1 MGSPHYVH
9 FCPLIKATEGEVDHC
24 RGCHSSARVEACLC
38 VDAGVGYRVPQALE
52 ASSRPVGVMGSPG
65 QQRQSKRRSDTDA
78 TPGPSKKRFLT
89 KQQLDLQRDHVYAE
103 LMKRMSNL
111 CDRVRP
117 APALNLCATNLPMPV
132 LGVEVAAHEP
142 CFQRSVVES
151 AYDILGPVSP
161 SSARGSIRFAGGDSM
176 PAVMQKALQSLWLDV
191 PQQTQSPPYSWHRHP
206 SSEFSIPEC
215 WKHLEELHSCW
226 DDTGNHS
233 RFLDE
238 GWALAS
244 SLHDSCLT
252 RILAKRGAPKRPS
265 PAPCYRPP
273 QHFQRA
279 WRLDKHL
286 SPQRPAV
293 DLRSTICVPSEKC
306 VHVHWHLPYRWQVLD
321 IDGVT
326 WTDLPNMEEI
336 EKAYCD
342 PASDWSAV
350 DQASATG
357 WLTRLRNFGLSQAT
371 TMQSVD
377 FQKMT
382 CNGAS
387 VRRQSTASS
396 VAKASHFNLTTKWL
410 WYWQD
415 DVGQW
420 QEFGQSDVNTP
431 ASLTSEALENIYL
444 VDRKTHMTFTAGK
457 QQYVIYFQN
466 TAGGQQMYQVNTKYS
481 TRREVRRRP
490 LFVSCSDMDVV
501 SRKSLKSLTEE
512 CPPHWDKNALPDI
525 GYKLVPLPKS
535 TEYNRIECLFK
546 ATMPKSTIWSI
557 RRIQNPSLWTRFQLQ
572 REQMKKRNKG
582 KPVIEQYLFH
592 GTSNSLIAAICE
604 QNFDWRMSGIHGTA
618 YGKGSYFAKQASYS
632 NEYAKAS
639 GGKKSMFVALVLV
652 GDYTKGYSQY
662 ARPPAKGTST
672 TLYDSCVDDEM
683 NPNIFVIFES
693 HQIYPE
699 YVIDYTG

>member
-1 MGSPHYVH
+1 MCWGPACSA
-9 FCPLIKATEGEVDHC
+9 LI
-24 RGCHSSARVEACLC
+24 GCLPHSS
-38 VDAGVGYRVPQALE
+38 
-52 ASSRPVGVMGSPG
+52 SSNRRETNIPGS
-65 QQRQSKRRSDTDA
+65 RRAQPFKVTRTLLHVYTSWNRLKCKY
-78 TPGPSKKRFLT
+78 PHVLT
-89 KQQLDLQRDHVYAE
+89 WQHNAELLRKLDLQHLSEKQLFQLLLQNDPYLLPEICSHYNMGEGVSGLCKFTSGCHKLHICKPHFTTGVCKQGSCSRIHNVDSKAHKSFEKFSPEMIQSLPKVYKNKCII
-103 LMKRMSNL
+103 MDN
-111 CDRVRP
+111 
-117 APALNLCATNLPMPV
+117 
-132 LGVEVAAHEP
+132 
-142 CFQRSVVES
+142 QRSPAS
-151 AYDILGPVSP
+151 AAPNEARKSAGPIGATKPLS
-161 SSARGSIRFAGGDSM
+161 DSGT
-176 PAVMQKALQSLWLDV
+176 KEICL
-191 PQQTQSPPYSWHRHP
+191 Y
-206 SSEFSIPEC
+206 
-215 WKHLEELHSCW
+215 
-226 DDTGNHS
+226 
-233 RFLDE
+233 FLNKNC
-238 GWALAS
+238 AY
-244 SLHDSCLT
+244 
-252 RILAKRGAPKRPS
+252 K
-265 PAPCYRPP
+265 
-273 QHFQRA
+273 
-279 WRLDKHL
+279 
-286 SPQRPAV
+286 
-293 DLRSTICVPSEKC
+293 EKC